1 MTLSASI
8 SSYNS
13 THTNLGSVIYCTFF
27 RPTTRYHCAL
37 PFQAVSTIIAV
48 GTSHGIVLIF
58 GEQQFLETVLKLPL
72 INGFEYTVWY
82 NQDVSC
88 KTILTALAIFG
99 GKRQL
104 PPIMPPKIK
113 LSAAIADEFLCH

>member
-82 NQDVSC
+82 NQDVSG
-88 KTILTALAIFG
+88 KTILKHSSINILYVIF
-99 GKRQL
+99 L
-104 PPIMPPKIK
+104 
-113 LSAAIADEFLCH
+113 F